1 MFLKDAGSIDEAVKS
16 LTEEGLTQP
25 LLFKAQ
31 NKFWIKADHTAILVS
46 DYSCFADGVE
56 ALVHFMFACDVCYPH
71 ELHLVYTFLE
81 RLMGI
86 KTKSRSVIVDNLFAS
101 LNV

>member
-16 LTEEGLTQP
+16 LTEGGLTQP